1 MKITLLTGRIFD
13 LQRAAGPDVK
23 ISISPRA
30 KRLTL
35 RIDAGCR
42 QAVLTLPP
50 HCSQRSVL
58 DFVERHSDWID
69 NNLRNLP
76 ESATFRNG
84 EIISILGCE
93 YQICHCPQSR
103 GIRLHEGRL
112 EVSGQEEFLHRRVKD
127 FLKKLAAEQFQ
138 ILSRQKA
145 SLLNCKVNKITI
157 KDTKSRW
164 GSCSSLGNI
173 NLSLWLMLLPGE
185 LSDYVIKHELAHLD
199 EMNHGPRF
207 WARLDAMTD
216 GRARLLRRER
226 DAYFMKHYAR
236 YR

>member
-164 GSCSSLGNI
+164 GSCSTRNNI
-173 NLSLWLMLLPGE
+173 NYNWRVILAPKTVIDYLISHEVAHLKHQDHSRDFWNCVRSLCPNCAQGRLWLRRHGKE
-185 LSDYVIKHELAHLD
+185 LFKYL
-199 EMNHGPRF
+199 
-207 WARLDAMTD
+207 
-216 GRARLLRRER
+216 
-226 DAYFMKHYAR
+226 
-236 YR
+236 

>member
-58 DFVERHSDWID
+58 DFVERHRDWID

-164 GSCSSLGNI
+164 GSCSTRNNI
-173 NLSLWLMLLPGE
+173 NYNWRVILAPKTVIDYLISHEVAHLKHPDHSRNFWNCVRSLCPDCAQGRLWLRRHGKE
-185 LSDYVIKHELAHLD
+185 LFKYL
-199 EMNHGPRF
+199 
-207 WARLDAMTD
+207 
-216 GRARLLRRER
+216 
-226 DAYFMKHYAR
+226 
-236 YR
+236 